1 MRRVSSP
8 RRFGIAQ
15 ERVLSRVQA
24 NDAREVFL
32 SAAAD
37 AVAASDVAAA
47 QEAAQEALRE
57 LEASV
62 ALRELSQAAARDAV
76 VRALRNIFRAPVATR
91 KAKKV
96 AGLLKNFADLK
107 REQLGKLINEEG
119 VSQAWKNAFNHA
131 ESWALDKLAARERA
145 VELMRERY
153 IQPFILGPQP
163 FHPVGLMLGLGL

>member
-1 MRRVSSP
+1 MRKMSSP

-15 ERVLSRVQA
+15 ERVLSRAQA

-37 AVAASDVAAA
+37 AVAASDVA
-47 QEAAQEALRE
+47 AAQEALRE

-76 VRALRNIFRAPVATR
+76 VRALRNIFRARVATR
-91 KAKKV
+91 EAKKV

-107 REQLGKLINEEG
+107 REQLGQLINEEG

-131 ESWALDKLAARERA
+131 ESWALDRLAARERA
-145 VELMRERY
+145 VELTRERY